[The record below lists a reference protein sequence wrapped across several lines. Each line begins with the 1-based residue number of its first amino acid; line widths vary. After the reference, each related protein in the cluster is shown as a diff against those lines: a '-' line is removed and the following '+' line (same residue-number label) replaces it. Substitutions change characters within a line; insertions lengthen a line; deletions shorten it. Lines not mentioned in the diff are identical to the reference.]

1 MEQENSIFKTLND
14 KADKASLLLF
24 HKNSYIMNLLNQIG
38 SYLNKDFI
46 KIKDFDMDANL
57 SIYNELFD
65 YYSSLCEE
73 EPEKKIALHLISL
86 ILLNTDEINNNYQ
99 CLINTIMTIILT
111 KNFLKNKKN
120 VSDLMSQLLNQD
132 LKLCLTKEQNT
143 YIDLYKK
150 LCRINIME
158 LFELMAYFFSDNS
171 KEELLN
177 YSIRIFIIK
186 CPKLI
191 IDDSTYNSLN
201 LKYNVFMDCL
211 NQLLSLLFPDVDM
224 KILEFLNN
232 KFIIRNP
239 SIDEL
244 TKYIKKDS
252 SKITK
257 KEPKMQEK
265 SELLHSQTLYDQDQS
280 EISWKNLNI
289 YKKSPLERFLLKELK
304 KINSELKKTNS
315 KLEKLKQEMMNTKIR
330 TSLLET
336 DLKKIKISS
345 LYKGIIDIFA
355 YVYNININDF
365 YYKKLNSLLNI
376 LDKFTN
382 SQKIQELKDFLLDIY
397 SYLKK
402 GNYLAHNIEDN
413 GNPLDLVFSLLKRGN
428 KKEYPE
434 IKTILVNLSVDATL
448 KFVLNSFYSLKDK
461 SKLIEHINFDLTTL
475 NSMLL

>member
-1 MEQENSIFKTLND
+1 
-14 KADKASLLLF
+14 
-24 HKNSYIMNLLNQIG
+24 
-38 SYLNKDFI
+38 
-46 KIKDFDMDANL
+46 
-57 SIYNELFD
+57 
-65 YYSSLCEE
+65 
-73 EPEKKIALHLISL
+73 
-86 ILLNTDEINNNYQ
+86 
-99 CLINTIMTIILT
+99 
-111 KNFLKNKKN
+111 
-120 VSDLMSQLLNQD
+120 
-132 LKLCLTKEQNT
+132 
-143 YIDLYKK
+143 
-150 LCRINIME
+150 
-158 LFELMAYFFSDNS
+158 
-171 KEELLN
+171 
-177 YSIRIFIIK
+177 
-186 CPKLI
+186 
-191 IDDSTYNSLN
+191 
-201 LKYNVFMDCL
+201 MDCL

-239 SIDEL
+239 SIEEL

-252 SKITK
+252 SKIMK

-365 YYKKLNSLLNI
+365 YYKKLNSLVNI

-382 SQKIQELKDFLLDIY
+382 SQKTQELKDFLLDIY

-413 GNPLDLVFSLLKRGN
+413 GSPLDLVFSLLKRGN